1 MLLHLIRDHGGLFL
15 ILVVASRTEDE
26 DQQNGEPQN
35 SGTLTLDDTSEFVR
49 SINVAP
55 AQARAKQ
62 EAIVVKIDTSHMR
75 EPSEG
80 EEEEGEAIA
89 EFEGASVKDE
99 LMDYDEEA
107 DAILQAIEQSMAHQG
122 PVSAKEDERVEEVGA
137 HGFRPANLNLTIPLL
152 DWDLGRTDV
161 QQGYGCDA

>member
-62 EAIVVKIDTSHMR
+62 EAIVVKIDTSHMH

-80 EEEEGEAIA
+80 EEVGSWLLSCKLEPNYPMIR
-89 EFEGASVKDE
+89 
-99 LMDYDEEA
+99 L
-107 DAILQAIEQSMAHQG
+107 G
-122 PVSAKEDERVEEVGA
+122 PQVNRCSAGV
-137 HGFRPANLNLTIPLL
+137 
-152 DWDLGRTDV
+152 
-161 QQGYGCDA
+161 